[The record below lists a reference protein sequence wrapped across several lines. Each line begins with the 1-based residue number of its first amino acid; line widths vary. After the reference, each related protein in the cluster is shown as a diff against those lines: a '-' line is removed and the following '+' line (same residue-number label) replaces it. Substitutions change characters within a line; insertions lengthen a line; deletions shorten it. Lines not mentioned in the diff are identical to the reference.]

1 MSQSTY
7 LAAGTLLHNRYEIRH
22 EIGRGGYSIV
32 YLAQDRHI
40 AAPVAI
46 KLLVPPP
53 AAARLARE
61 RMRREVQSVRGISDP
76 SIVTVYDF
84 AEDGPWSFIVM
95 EYVPGPDIS
104 ARVGDEGPLSVE
116 QVVAVGRDVAGG
128 LAAAHHKGVLHR
140 DVKPQ
145 NILLDPRGRGRLT
158 DFGSARLADQTTL
171 TGTGG
176 LIGTP
181 EFAAPEVFA
190 GHRGDARS
198 DVYGLG
204 LSLYFA
210 LTGQLPRRTSPHAP
224 PTAVAD
230 GHHPKALR
238 RDVPDWLDAVI
249 ARATAADP
257 EDRFSGASAFAAA
270 LAAADNA
277 TGLEPALPRAD
288 SCLACAGPDPLGLG
302 ICPRCAGTGARDG
315 DTLIFARSTST
326 AVAAVL
332 GGSAR
337 RTEVRDVA
345 EGARPLVLVPAA
357 AATDVLDRLADRGIK
372 ARAVPRRRAWAAAPV
387 GNYVLALAALVAG
400 AGAGSAIGMAFFW
413 PAPLLAVLL
422 TATAMQ
428 GARRP
433 VAGVAGARN
442 RGGRLPNALRE
453 RVVATLAE
461 LPPGVARSLLSRLV
475 RRAATLLSGPVA
487 PAATVASGIE
497 SMVVAAC
504 GAALELMRLEQAAT
518 ALSEE
523 EGDAQAR
530 CDAARDVLV
539 QRLLDADGALGRV
552 QSGLAGAASG
562 DLGAV
567 TQELEREAQIQAAAM
582 EDVGTLL
589 RSS

>member
-1 MSQSTY
+1 MSQPTY
-7 LAAGTLLHNRYEIRH
+7 LAAGTLLQKRYEIRR
-22 EIGRGGYSIV
+22 EIGRGGSSIV
-32 YLAQDRHI
+32 YLAQDRQI
-40 AAPVAI
+40 AGPVAI
-46 KLLVPPP
+46 TLLVPPP
-53 AAARLARE
+53 VAARLARE

-76 SIVTVYDF
+76 SIVSVYDF
-84 AEDGPWSFIVM
+84 ADDGPWSFIVM
-95 EYVPGPDIS
+95 EYVPGPDLS
-104 ARVGDEGPLSVE
+104 VRVRDEGPLSVE
-116 QVVAVGRDVAGG
+116 LAVSVGCDVAGG
-128 LAAAHHKGVLHR
+128 LAAAHRQGVLHR

-204 LSLYFA
+204 LSLYFG
-210 LTGQLPRRTSPHAP
+210 LTGQLPRRSSPHAP
-224 PTAVAD
+224 PTAAPD

-238 RDVPDWLDAVI
+238 QDLPDWLDAVI

-257 EDRFSGASAFAAA
+257 ENRFSGASAFAAA
-270 LAAADNA
+270 LAARDNA
-277 TGLEPALPRAD
+277 TGLEPALPPAE

-302 ICPRCAGTGARDG
+302 ICPRCAGSGARDG
-315 DTLIFARSTST
+315 DTLIFARSTTSS
-326 AVAAVL
+326 VAAVL

-345 EGARPLVLVPAA
+345 EGARPLVLIPAA
-357 AATDVLDRLADRGIK
+357 AATDVLDRLADRGIT
-372 ARAVPRRRAWAAAPV
+372 ARAVPRRQAWAAAPV
-387 GNYVLALAALVAG
+387 GNYVLALAVIAAG
-400 AGAGSAIGMAFFW
+400 AGAGTAIGMAFFW

-422 TATAMQ
+422 TATAIQ
-428 GARRP
+428 SARRP

-461 LPPGVARSLLSRLV
+461 LPPGVARDLLSRLV
-475 RRAATLLSGPVA
+475 RRAATLLSGPNP
-487 PAATVASGIE
+487 PAAPVAAGIE
-497 SMVVAAC
+497 TMVVAAC
-504 GAALELMRLEQAAT
+504 GAALELLRLEQAAT
-518 ALSEE
+518 LLPEK

-552 QSGLAGAASG
+552 QAG
-562 DLGAV
+562 GAV
-567 TQELEREAQIQAAAM
+567 TAGTELGTVTAELEREAKIQAAAT
-582 EDVGTLL
+582 EDVRTLL
-589 RSS
+589 RFS